1 MWIIQE
7 ILLTPR
13 PATLIFDMFTFDLPT
28 LCTLPLRLFEREVE
42 LRHPDHDFQL
52 QPFTNINKLKDAQ
65 DDIYGML
72 GSLDGRVGLL
82 MLDLGRRRLLQP
94 PGGNGALGSGWVGD
108 DDNDKNKKKD
118 RATAAWQVSSAPVSE
133 SVFRGDLYIPDPGA
147 PLTLGQALR
156 RLASCTTRQCTQ
168 PEDRLYGLLGLIS
181 EKQRSQIEV
190 FYDKTK
196 SEIENKK
203 TEDVHDSNLEN
214 QRSFDPRKKNGA
226 VLFAFE
232 QALYLVL
239 EELRGR
245 FWTILMSGQDP
256 ARACFGACVFLRDF
270 VFRDRLVKGRGVAW
284 RPVLRRVVWKLD
296 LERKWRTY
304 RYFNLCPAGRGE
316 SRARAAAVDV
326 WFEQMRRE
334 TGSALVD
341 AFFDDL
347 EDSEKAEACFDDIF
361 GIKEG
366 LMDLFNTLYLRPSP
380 YPRCGGTDEDKRN
393 SVGGCGREPNKS
405 CCSCTIL

>member
-1 MWIIQE
+1 
-7 ILLTPR
+7 
-13 PATLIFDMFTFDLPT
+13 
-28 LCTLPLRLFEREVE
+28 
-42 LRHPDHDFQL
+42 
-52 QPFTNINKLKDAQ
+52 
-65 DDIYGML
+65 
-72 GSLDGRVGLL
+72 
-82 MLDLGRRRLLQP
+82 
-94 PGGNGALGSGWVGD
+94 
-108 DDNDKNKKKD
+108 
-118 RATAAWQVSSAPVSE
+118 
-133 SVFRGDLYIPDPGA
+133 
-147 PLTLGQALR
+147 
-156 RLASCTTRQCTQ
+156 
-168 PEDRLYGLLGLIS
+168 
-181 EKQRSQIEV
+181 
-190 FYDKTK
+190 
-196 SEIENKK
+196 
-203 TEDVHDSNLEN
+203 
-214 QRSFDPRKKNGA
+214 
-226 VLFAFE
+226 
-232 QALYLVL
+232 
-239 EELRGR
+239 
-245 FWTILMSGQDP
+245 MSGQDP